1 MEEPLLYIN
10 LPGLEHYPHVTCT
23 WVIMIILGVASYLAT
38 RRLKTIMVA
47 GNICLLPEGG
57 HNFFEAAVEWI
68 ANFMDKNMGH
78 GGKKY
83 LPLIGTLAFFILSCN
98 LIGLIPGFVSPT
110 ANINTNAAM
119 AVVVFLSYHYIG
131 IKKHGIVKYI
141 KSFTG
146 PIWWM
151 APLMLPVEIISH
163 LARPLTL
170 TLRLFGNIKGEDLV
184 LIILASVFP
193 LLAPVPMM
201 FLAILTSIIQ
211 TVIFSLLSMF
221 YIAGAL
227 EEHH

>member
-1 MEEPLLYIN
+1 M
-10 LPGLEHYPHVTCT
+10 GHYDNIGSC
-23 WVIMIILGVASYLAT
+23 IIFSYQ
-38 RRLKTIMVA
+38 
-47 GNICLLPEGG
+47 
-57 HNFFEAAVEWI
+57 EAE
-68 ANFMDKNMGH
+68 NHH

-170 TLRLFGNIKGEDLV
+170 TLRLFGNIKGEDIILV
-184 LIILASVFP
+184 ILASVFP

>member
-10 LPGLEHYPHVTCT
+10 VPGLEHYPHVTYT
-23 WVIMIILGVASYLAT
+23 WVIMIVLAISSYLVG
-38 RRLKTIMVA
+38 RRITLI
-47 GNICLLPEGG
+47 PEGG
-57 HNFFEAAVEWI
+57 GQNFFEAAVEWI

-98 LIGLIPGFVSPT
+98 LIGLIPGFISPT

-131 IKKHGIVKYI
+131 IKKHGIVKYS
-141 KSFTG
+141 KSFAG
-146 PIWWM
+146 PIWWL
-151 APLMLPVEIISH
+151 APLMLPVEIIAH

>member
-1 MEEPLLYIN
+1 MKEPLLYIN
-10 LPGLEHYPHVTCT
+10 VPGLEHYPHVTYT
-23 WVIMIILGVASYLAT
+23 WVIMIVLAISSYLVGRKIT
-38 RRLKTIMVA
+38 LV
-47 GNICLLPEGG
+47 PEGG
-57 HNFFEAAVEWI
+57 GQNFFETAVEWI
-68 ANFMDKNMGH
+68 ADFMDEVMGH
-78 GGKKY
+78 GGRKY

-98 LIGLIPGFVSPT
+98 LIGLIPGFISPT
-110 ANINTNAAM
+110 ANVNTNAAM

-131 IKKHGIVKYI
+131 IKKHGIVKYS

-146 PIWWM
+146 PIWWL
-151 APLMLPVEIISH
+151 APLMLPVEIIAH

-221 YIAGAL
+221 YIAGAV

>member
-10 LPGLEHYPHVTCT
+10 VPGLEHYPHVTYT
-23 WVIMIILGVASYLAT
+23 WVIMIVLAISSYLVG
-38 RRLKTIMVA
+38 RRITLI
-47 GNICLLPEGG
+47 PEGG
-57 HNFFEAAVEWI
+57 GQNFFEAAVEWI
-68 ANFMDKNMGH
+68 ANFMEENIGH
-78 GGKKY
+78 GGSKY
-83 LPLIGTLAFFILSCN
+83 MPLIGTLAFFILSCN
-98 LIGLIPGFVSPT
+98 LIGLIPGFISPT

-131 IKKHGIVKYI
+131 IKKHGIVKYS
-141 KSFTG
+141 KSFAG
-146 PIWWM
+146 PIWWL
-151 APLMLPVEIISH
+151 APLMLPVEIIAH

-170 TLRLFGNIKGEDLV
+170 TLRLFGNIKGEDIILV
-184 LIILASVFP
+184 ILASVFP

>member
-10 LPGLEHYPHVTCT
+10 VPGLEHYPHVTYT
-23 WVIMIILGVASYLAT
+23 WVIMIVLAISSYLVG
-38 RRLKTIMVA
+38 RRITLI
-47 GNICLLPEGG
+47 PEGG
-57 HNFFEAAVEWI
+57 GQNFFEAAVEWI
-68 ANFMDKNMGH
+68 ANFMEENIGH
-78 GGKKY
+78 GGSKY
-83 LPLIGTLAFFILSCN
+83 MPLIGTLAFFILSCN
-98 LIGLIPGFVSPT
+98 LIGLIPGFISPT

-131 IKKHGIVKYI
+131 IKKHGIVKYS
-141 KSFTG
+141 KSFAG
-146 PIWWM
+146 PIWWL
-151 APLMLPVEIISH
+151 APLMLPVEIIAH

>member
-10 LPGLEHYPHVTCT
+10 VPGLEHYPHVTYT
-23 WVIMIILGVASYLAT
+23 WVIMIVLAISSYLVG
-38 RRLKTIMVA
+38 RRITLI
-47 GNICLLPEGG
+47 PEGG
-57 HNFFEAAVEWI
+57 GQNFFEAAVEWI
-68 ANFMDKNMGH
+68 ANFMEENIGH
-78 GGKKY
+78 GGSKY
-83 LPLIGTLAFFILSCN
+83 MPLIGTLAFFILSCN
-98 LIGLIPGFVSPT
+98 LIGLIPGFISPT

-131 IKKHGIVKYI
+131 IKKHGIVKYS
-141 KSFTG
+141 KSFAG
-146 PIWWM
+146 PIWWL
-151 APLMLPVEIISH
+151 APLMLPVEIIAH

-211 TVIFSLLSMF
+211 TMIFSLLSMF

>member
-10 LPGLEHYPHVTCT
+10 VPGLEHYPHVTYT
-23 WVIMIILGVASYLAT
+23 WVIMIVLAISSYLVG
-38 RRLKTIMVA
+38 RRITLI
-47 GNICLLPEGG
+47 PEGG
-57 HNFFEAAVEWI
+57 GQNFFEAAVEWI
-68 ANFMDKNMGH
+68 ANFMEENIGH
-78 GGKKY
+78 GGSKY
-83 LPLIGTLAFFILSCN
+83 MPLIGTLAFFILSCN
-98 LIGLIPGFVSPT
+98 LIGLIPGFISPT

-131 IKKHGIVKYI
+131 IKKHGIVKYS
-141 KSFTG
+141 KSFAC
-146 PIWWM
+146 PIWWL
-151 APLMLPVEIISH
+151 APLMLPVEIIAH

>member
-10 LPGLEHYPHVTCT
+10 VPGLEHYPHVTYT
-23 WVIMIILGVASYLAT
+23 WVIMIVLAISSYLVG
-38 RRLKTIMVA
+38 RRITLI
-47 GNICLLPEGG
+47 PEGG
-57 HNFFEAAVEWI
+57 GQNFFEAAVEWI
-68 ANFMDKNMGH
+68 ANFMEENIGH
-78 GGKKY
+78 GGSKY
-83 LPLIGTLAFFILSCN
+83 MPLIGTLAFFILSCN
-98 LIGLIPGFVSPT
+98 LIGLIPGFISPT
-110 ANINTNAAM
+110 ANVNTNAAM

-131 IKKHGIVKYI
+131 IKKHGIVKYS
-141 KSFTG
+141 KSFAG
-146 PIWWM
+146 PIWWL
-151 APLMLPVEIISH
+151 APLMLPVEIIAH

>member
-10 LPGLEHYPHVTCT
+10 VPGLEHYPHVTYT
-23 WVIMIILGVASYLAT
+23 WVIMIVLAISSYLVG
-38 RRLKTIMVA
+38 RRITLI
-47 GNICLLPEGG
+47 PEGG
-57 HNFFEAAVEWI
+57 GQNFFEAAVEWI
-68 ANFMDKNMGH
+68 ANFMEENIGH
-78 GGKKY
+78 GGSKY
-83 LPLIGTLAFFILSCN
+83 MPLIGTLAFFILSCN
-98 LIGLIPGFVSPT
+98 LIGLIPGFISPT

>member
-23 WVIMIILGVASYLAT
+23 WVIMIVLAISSYLVS
-38 RRLKTIMVA
+38 RRITLV
-47 GNICLLPEGG
+47 PEGG
-57 HNFFEAAVEWI
+57 GQNFFEAAVEWI
-68 ANFMDKNMGH
+68 ANFMDENIGH
-78 GGKKY
+78 GGSKY
-83 LPLIGTLAFFILSCN
+83 MPLIGTLAFFILSCN
-98 LIGLIPGFVSPT
+98 LIGLIPGLVSPT
-110 ANINTNAAM
+110 ANVNTNAAM

-146 PIWWM
+146 PIWWL
-151 APLMLPVEIISH
+151 APLMLPVEIIAH

-184 LIILASVFP
+184 LVILASVFP

>member
-10 LPGLEHYPHVTCT
+10 VPGLEHYPHVTYT
-23 WVIMIILGVASYLAT
+23 WVIMIVLAISSYLVG
-38 RRLKTIMVA
+38 RRITLS
-47 GNICLLPEGG
+47 PEGG
-57 HNFFEAAVEWI
+57 GQTFFEAAVEWI
-68 ANFMDKNMGH
+68 ANFMEENIGH
-78 GGKKY
+78 GGSKY
-83 LPLIGTLAFFILSCN
+83 MPLIGTLAFFILSCN
-98 LIGLIPGFVSPT
+98 LIGLIPGFISPT

-131 IKKHGIVKYI
+131 IKKHGIVKYS
-141 KSFTG
+141 KSFAG
-146 PIWWM
+146 PIWWL
-151 APLMLPVEIISH
+151 APLMLPVEIIAH